1 MFLNRSRNYV
11 NLNIS
16 GKGAG
21 VKRCSDVITGFY
33 VIGYFIKS
41 SEQHTICVLEWTSI
55 FSFYYESK
63 ISFSTFISSWCSL
76 LNMAHPNAV
85 NVLKYRILK

>member
-1 MFLNRSRNYV
+1 MFLNRSKNYV
-11 NLNIS
+11 NLNKS

-21 VKRCSDVITGFY
+21 VQRSSDVVTGFY
-33 VIGYFIKS
+33 CIGYFIKS
-41 SEQHTICVLEWTSI
+41 SEHTIWVLECTSI
-55 FSFYYESK
+55 IFWFYYESK